1 MRPHDSAVRHHALHV
16 GVVAEVVEQISQD
29 TMVTPAGKAFVD
41 TIPVAILVRQVS
53 PLGAG
58 SQDPQARF
66 QEAAALIFL
75 AHVDSRLVAQKQ
87 HYLLPL
93 VIA

>member
-1 MRPHDSAVRHHALHV
+1 
-16 GVVAEVVEQISQD
+16 
-29 TMVTPAGKAFVD
+29 MVTPAGEAFVD
-41 TIPVAILVRQVS
+41 TIPVAVLVRQVS

-66 QEAAALIFL
+66 QEAATLIFL
-75 AHVDSRLVAQKQ
+75 AHVDTWLVAQKPD
-87 HYLLPL
+87 YLLPL